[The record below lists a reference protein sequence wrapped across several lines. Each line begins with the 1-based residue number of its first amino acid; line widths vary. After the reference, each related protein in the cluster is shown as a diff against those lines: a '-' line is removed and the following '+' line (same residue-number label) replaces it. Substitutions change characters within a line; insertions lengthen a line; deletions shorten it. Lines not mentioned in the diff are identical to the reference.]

1 MTEDP
6 NNPAIDEDDELS
18 TTPPNPIEDDL
29 NTTVPNVQIESAW
42 KMPEPVFRKTSGKLP
57 QGYERDVMTLA
68 GETADPAVAPV
79 PPTTVSSSS
88 EIKPE
93 GSTAKLML
101 VILGLGAM
109 IAFLIVFLTV
119 IYFYFLRTGD

>member
-29 NTTVPNVQIESAW
+29 TTTVPNVQFENVW
-42 KMPEPVFRKTSGKLP
+42 KMPAPVFRKTSGKLP
-57 QGYERDVMTLA
+57 QGYERDVMGFA
-68 GETADPAVAPV
+68 GESPDPAVAPV
-79 PPTTVSSSS
+79 TPAPIASSP
-88 EIKPE
+88 EIKPK